1 MTLRKMLA
9 ITLSLAFMSMLNAG
23 EIFVD
28 VDNGNDG
35 SEGVRTS
42 PLKTFPSAL
51 NKALPGDT
59 IFILPVNHPINASL
73 VIRNKKGVPDKP
85 IIIDG
90 MMNTFVGTRPV
101 SENDWQEVNSGTGLY
116 RRQIKNAR
124 NVSRYFM
131 CFNGMM
137 ERMGRHT
144 KWKGAAP
151 KKPEELKDYEWTIVG
166 KSDFYFKIPAGM
178 KLSGAQVEEPL
189 FESGVKMYDECA
201 HLVVRNLI
209 VRQFWN
215 DGYNIH
221 NNCRDIL
228 FENIAAL
235 ENSDD
240 GVSAHE
246 TCQVKVKNMVSISN
260 GTGFCHVQQA
270 ECDHENIYI
279 ADSDSRDIYLLNS
292 VNRLKNV
299 IVEGN
304 APGNMEFRTGKA
316 TLADC
321 RFLNI
326 RPGVQLSFLQCDI
339 QAENVLFSGYATG
352 KDLPAGFTSVSDP
365 ALLRQ
370 EIAASRNKIMAIFAG
385 KLNLKPVQNAK

>member
-1 MTLRKMLA
+1 MTLRKMIT
-9 ITLSLAFMSMLNAG
+9 ITLILAFTGMLNAD

-28 VDNGNDG
+28 VDHGKDENRGD
-35 SEGVRTS
+35 RTA

-59 IFILPVNHPINASL
+59 IFILPASRPIHTSL
-73 VIRNKKGVPDKP
+73 VIKDKKGLPDKP

-90 MMNTFVGTRPV
+90 MMNTLVGSQPV
-101 SENDWQEVNSGTGLY
+101 SEKDWREIQPGIGLY
-116 RRQIKNAR
+116 QRQLKNAP
-124 NVSRYFM
+124 NGTRYFM
-131 CFNGMM
+131 RFNGRM

-144 KWKGAAP
+144 KWKGA
-151 KKPEELKDYEWTIVG
+151 KLKEPEELKDYEWTIVG
-166 KSDFYFKIPAGM
+166 KNDYYFKIPAGM
-178 KLSGAQVEEPL
+178 KFSEAQVDEPL
-189 FESGVKMYDECA
+189 FESGVKMNGNCA
-201 HLVVRNLI
+201 NLVVRNLI

-240 GVSAHE
+240 GVSVHE
-246 TCQVKVKNMVSISN
+246 TCQIKVKNMVSIGN

-292 VNRLKNV
+292 INRLKNV
-299 IVEGN
+299 FVKGS
-304 APGNMEFRTGKA
+304 APGAIEFRDGRE

-321 RFLNI
+321 LFFSRH
-326 RPGVQLSFLQCDI
+326 PGARLGFFKCETQATRTEISQYVIVGTLPDGVVSVKSPAALQQKI
-339 QAENVLFSGYATG
+339 E
-352 KDLPAGFTSVSDP
+352 
-365 ALLRQ
+365 
-370 EIAASRNKIMAIFAG
+370 ASRAGILAIFG
-385 KLNLKPVQNAK
+385 DKLNLK